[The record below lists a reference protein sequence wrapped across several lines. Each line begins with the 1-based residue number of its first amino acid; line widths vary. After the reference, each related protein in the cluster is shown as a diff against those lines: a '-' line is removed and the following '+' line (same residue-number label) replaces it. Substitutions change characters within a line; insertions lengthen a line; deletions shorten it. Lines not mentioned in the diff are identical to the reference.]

1 MGSVCSSSSSS
12 VVSRGRS
19 PVNENNNN
27 DMENGAKRPLP
38 KQPKSKGASPAPAAA
53 RAPRRGSATSSLS
66 SFGGAEIPGAVLITG
81 GDGDSEGDRSRPP
94 TPFSRPLT
102 ARNVAQRPATTTI
115 FERES
120 DAKRASRSGFSGGA
134 AADPSFPPRPRSRMG
149 MPVSDMKGM
158 NSGATTKADEAFPA
172 IFVGKKSSS
181 LNIHNGDGGRDEEID
196 KLKRFLQEKGL

>member
-66 SFGGAEIPGAVLITG
+66 SFGGAEIPGAVLGCVHPIPCSLLLTN
-81 GDGDSEGDRSRPP
+81 SRYCD
-94 TPFSRPLT
+94 F
-102 ARNVAQRPATTTI
+102 
-115 FERES
+115 
-120 DAKRASRSGFSGGA
+120 
-134 AADPSFPPRPRSRMG
+134 
-149 MPVSDMKGM
+149 
-158 NSGATTKADEAFPA
+158 
-172 IFVGKKSSS
+172 
-181 LNIHNGDGGRDEEID
+181 
-196 KLKRFLQEKGL
+196 